1 MISRIKKIFG
11 IVVKFLRGYFMTIG
25 ILVTV
30 LPLVF
35 AWVAARSGSLG
46 MLSGHMSSQP
56 MPTKSTRLEWAL
68 DGDLLE
74 RSPDF
79 SSRFFEQFF
88 RHQSGFY
95 LPDVRRALKAAAADA
110 KVKSLVLNIYDL
122 QGSQAEFDELR
133 RAFVDFRKSNK
144 PLHAHVS
151 SLDDKLLHLTSAADS
166 ITLVPAG
173 EVALTGPL
181 FTLAYFGDA
190 LRKLGVTIEVSR
202 HGKYKSA
209 FEPFVANRPSPE
221 TLEMYQ
227 SMESSLSGH
236 LTAAIAEGRK
246 LPPAQV
252 SAWFKKSIF
261 TPGEALTAG
270 IVDALGY
277 TGDAVDRI
285 EEAVETD
292 AEMDFADYMLAAA
305 EAPST
310 EKKSRESNLD
320 EKKKS
325 PADSAAGSLALIE
338 AVGEIHMTAS
348 GSSSQD
354 SITADDIVKELRWAA
369 SEEKAKA
376 VVLRISSPGGSATA
390 SDIIWQEVRALAEE
404 KPVIV
409 SMGAY
414 AASGGYYISAPA
426 SWIVAEP
433 TTITGSIGVIGM
445 QIKLDQFEKK
455 YGVSFHT
462 ITSSDRVKF
471 LNPGTPSSPEDKA
484 ILARSIDDVYQTF
497 LTKVAEGREM
507 KVEEVD
513 LLAQGRVYTGIQ
525 AEKLGLVDE
534 LGGLPDAFRT
544 AKELAGLDVEKLYPV
559 LRYEPDRPSLSDCLS
574 NPFNMIECF
583 QRGGTH
589 SSLGGLSASFPL
601 APSAKAASG
610 LERLKRLVEHD
621 RILAIWPGWISNYFF

>member
-1 MISRIKKIFG
+1 MISGIKKAFG

-25 ILVTV
+25 ILVSV
-30 LPLVF
+30 LPLIF

-46 MLSGHMSSQP
+46 MLSGQVSAPPLPS
-56 MPTKSTRLEWAL
+56 KDTRLEWAL

-88 RHQSGFY
+88 RHQTGFY
-95 LPDVRRALKAAAADA
+95 LPDVRRALRAAAADA

-173 EVALTGPL
+173 EVALTGPV

-190 LRKLGVTIEVSR
+190 LRKLGVTVEVTR

-209 FEPFVANRPSPE
+209 FEPFVSNRPSPE
-221 TLEMYQ
+221 TLEMYK
-227 SMESSLSGH
+227 SMESSVSAH

-246 LPPAQV
+246 LPQTQV
-252 SAWFKKSIF
+252 SGWFKKSIF

-270 IVDALGY
+270 IVDSLGY
-277 TGDAVDRI
+277 TRDAVDRI
-285 EEAVETD
+285 EEAVETES
-292 AEMDFADYMLAAA
+292 EMDFADYMLAAS
-305 EAPST
+305 EAPT
-310 EKKSRESNLD
+310 PEKKSPKSTSD
-320 EKKKS
+320 KKEKS
-325 PADSAAGSLALIE
+325 SAGSEADSIALIE

-348 GSSSQD
+348 GGSSQD
-354 SITADDIVKELRWAA
+354 AITADDLAKELRWAA

-390 SDIIWQEVRALAEE
+390 SDIIWQEVHALAEE

-414 AASGGYYISAPA
+414 AASGGYYIAAPA

-462 ITSSDRVKF
+462 ITSSDRAKF
-471 LNPGTPSSPEDKA
+471 LNPGTPSSTEDKA
-484 ILARSIDDVYQTF
+484 VLARTIDDVYQTF

-507 KVEEVD
+507 KIEDVD
-513 LLAQGRVYTGIQ
+513 KLAQGRVYTGIQ
-525 AEKLGLVDE
+525 ADQLGLVDE

-574 NPFNMIECF
+574 NPFNMIECL
-583 QRGGTH
+583 QYGGTH
-589 SSLGGLSASFPL
+589 AAAGAIAASFPM
-601 APSAKAASG
+601 APAAKAATG
-610 LERLKRLVEHD
+610 VERLKRLVEHD
-621 RILAIWPGWISNYFF
+621 RILAIWPGWVSNYFF